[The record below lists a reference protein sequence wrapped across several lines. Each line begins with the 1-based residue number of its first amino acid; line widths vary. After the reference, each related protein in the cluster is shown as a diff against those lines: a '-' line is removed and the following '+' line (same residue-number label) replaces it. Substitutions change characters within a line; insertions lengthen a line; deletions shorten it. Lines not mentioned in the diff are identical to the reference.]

1 MFSDQPI
8 EPVDEV
14 ELLVR
19 EEVDRLSPWVI
30 PDVKVTEVG

>member
-19 EEVDRLSPWVI
+19 EEVDRLSPRLRAC
-30 PDVKVTEVG
+30 